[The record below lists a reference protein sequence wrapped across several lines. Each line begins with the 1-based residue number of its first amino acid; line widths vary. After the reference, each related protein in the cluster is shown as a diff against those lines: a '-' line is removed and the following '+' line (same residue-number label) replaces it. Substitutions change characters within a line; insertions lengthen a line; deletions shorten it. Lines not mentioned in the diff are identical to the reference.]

1 MGNGDVLLTAAELD
15 KLTPDQR
22 AAALRERI
30 VTDLDTLPPH
40 FCERITETATM
51 LAARAPTKE

>member
-1 MGNGDVLLTAAELD
+1 MSNRNVLLTAAELD
-15 KLTPDQR
+15 ELTPDQR

-30 VTDLDTLPPH
+30 VTDLDTLPLH
-40 FCERITETATM
+40 FRERITETAAM